1 MDILTV
7 QNQPTPSLIQRYS
20 SSPLPTEWGDF
31 IVHAYRDANNHE
43 HLAICKGNFQPG
55 VPTLVRIHSACFT
68 GEALGSLKCDCKAQL
83 NFALQK
89 IQEAGR
95 GAVIYLFQEGRGI
108 GLGNK
113 IKVYALQELQGL
125 DTVDANTHLGFSED
139 ARSYEDA
146 SAILQDL
153 HIDTLQLMTNNP
165 HKVQSLQ
172 NAGMIIA
179 DRVQI
184 EVGLNA
190 INHNYLHTKQN
201 RMGHLLTI
209 DEPSSSP
216 TLENDT
222 LKPS

>member
-1 MDILTV
+1 MDTLTV
-7 QNQPTPSLIQRYS
+7 QNQPTSSLIQRYS
-20 SSPLPTEWGDF
+20 SSPLPTEWGNF
-31 IVHAYRDANNHE
+31 TVHTYRDAYNHE
-43 HLAICKGNFQPG
+43 HLAICKGNFQLG

-89 IQEAGR
+89 IQEIGR

-113 IKVYALQELQGL
+113 IKAYALQELQGL

-153 HIDTLQLMTNNP
+153 QIDTLQLMTNNP
-165 HKVQSLQ
+165 HKVKSLQ
-172 NAGMIIA
+172 NTGIVVA
-179 DRVQI
+179 DRIQI

-190 INHNYLHTKQN
+190 VNYDYLHTKQN
-201 RMGHLLTI
+201 RMGHWLNVHQPP
-209 DEPSSSP
+209 PSSA
-216 TLENDT
+216 LEHDT
-222 LKPS
+222 LKSS